1 MDTIYTQFAVLRGAM
16 KETGQWLAVPNATYV
31 ILYDLVL
38 QQSNLNT
45 KDLTYFQSRNFNN
58 KGNSMEALAPY
69 LLLDNENLL
78 LWSMAHSLYSAS
90 S

>member
-1 MDTIYTQFAVLRGAM
+1 MSASA
-16 KETGQWLAVPNATYV
+16 QWIAVPNSTYV
-31 ILYDLVL
+31 VLYDLVL
-38 QQSNLNT
+38 QQSDLNT
-45 KDLTYFQSRNFNN
+45 KDIAYFQNRNYNN

-78 LWSMAHSLYSAS
+78 LWSMADALFTATAS